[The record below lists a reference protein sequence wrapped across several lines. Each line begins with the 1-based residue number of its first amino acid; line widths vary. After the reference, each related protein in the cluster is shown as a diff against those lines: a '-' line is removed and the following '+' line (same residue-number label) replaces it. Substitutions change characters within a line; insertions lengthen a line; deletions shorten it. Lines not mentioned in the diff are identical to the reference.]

1 MKSLHIETLGQGE
14 AIILVHGWAMH
25 SGVWRDFALKLAEHY
40 QVILID
46 LPGHGQ
52 SEPIECFD
60 LEHISYEIIKV
71 VPDRPCCW
79 LGWSLGATI
88 VLDISQRFP
97 ERTSTLILL
106 AGNPHFTQ
114 TENWPGM
121 NCEFLQAFK
130 SSIDNNGEATLL
142 RFLSIQLQGTSEAKA
157 LGIKLK
163 QSFLQFKIPTKKTL
177 LDGLDVLR
185 DADLRPGL
193 LAAKCPVAFILGAKD
208 GLVPVSVGESMH
220 EIRPASYL
228 KNIKGAG
235 HVPFLS
241 HPQQVINEIQKVMS

>member
-1 MKSLHIETLGQGE
+1 VKSLHTETLGQGE
-14 AIILVHGWAMH
+14 TIVLVHGWAMH
-25 SGVWRDFALKLAEHY
+25 SGIWRDFALKLAEHY

-52 SEPIECFD
+52 SEAIECFD
-60 LEHISYEIIKV
+60 LEYISCEIIKV
-71 VPDRPCCW
+71 VPDYPCCW

-121 NCEFLQAFK
+121 SYEFLQAFK
-130 SSIDNNGEATLL
+130 LSISNNGEFALL
-142 RFLSIQLQGTSEAKA
+142 RFLLLQLQGTNEAKA
-157 LGIKLK
+157 LGVKLK

-177 LDGLDVLR
+177 LDGLDILR
-185 DADLRPGL
+185 DADLRPAL
-193 LAAKCPVAFILGAKD
+193 FAAKCPVVFILGAKD
-208 GLVPVSVGESMH
+208 GLVPVSVEALIQKTRS
-220 EIRPASYL
+220 ASYL
-228 KNIKGAG
+228 KIIEGAG

-241 HPQQVINEIQKVMS
+241 HPQQVINVIQKVMN